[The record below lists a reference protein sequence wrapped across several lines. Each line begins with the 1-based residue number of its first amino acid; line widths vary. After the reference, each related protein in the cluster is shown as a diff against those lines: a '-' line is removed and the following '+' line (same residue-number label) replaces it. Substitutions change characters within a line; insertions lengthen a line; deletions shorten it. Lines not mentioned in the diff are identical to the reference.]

1 MSDIGYFVLQQTAC
15 VPASLLQRIPR
26 LSDWDEKAGLPRDA
40 LSSQGSTCSRH
51 KEKETGNVA
60 LGKLRR
66 GEAGDE
72 IGETTQWNPTGE
84 SPVRSKLASRPVAS
98 VAIHR
103 ATGGCEAYTA
113 RKQAVKIQ
121 LRNRLSWRCRRHS
134 LQAEGSIRDD
144 RNREGRT
151 GIAGVA
157 SSGHA
162 SKEIP

>member
-1 MSDIGYFVLQQTAC
+1 MKPLIAIQRVRVLPDQSRADRS
-15 VPASLLQRIPR
+15 VVSL
-26 LSDWDEKAGLPRDA
+26 
-40 LSSQGSTCSRH
+40 
-51 KEKETGNVA
+51 
-60 LGKLRR
+60 
-66 GEAGDE
+66 
-72 IGETTQWNPTGE
+72 
-84 SPVRSKLASRPVAS
+84 
-98 VAIHR
+98 AIHR
-103 ATGGCEAYTA
+103 VTGGCEAYTA